1 MKPYLYRLPP
11 PRPTFPQD
19 MMREEV
25 EVMQAHSAYLRG
37 LAAKG
42 EAIAFGPVLDPKGAW
57 GVGIFKVA
65 SAERMEEIARATPG
79 VASGRGFAY
88 EILPMAALVTGITA
102 TTAPHLTA
110 FSASRPAKRA
120 WAPSSSSMRI
130 S

>member
-1 MKPYLYRLPP
+1 MKPYLYRLLP

-57 GVGIFKVA
+57 A
-65 SAERMEEIARATPG
+65 SGFSRSQAPSAWRRSRGATPG

-88 EILPMAALVTGITA
+88 EIRPMAALVTRITA
-102 TTAPHLTA
+102 TA
-110 FSASRPAKRA
+110 
-120 WAPSSSSMRI
+120 
-130 S
+130 